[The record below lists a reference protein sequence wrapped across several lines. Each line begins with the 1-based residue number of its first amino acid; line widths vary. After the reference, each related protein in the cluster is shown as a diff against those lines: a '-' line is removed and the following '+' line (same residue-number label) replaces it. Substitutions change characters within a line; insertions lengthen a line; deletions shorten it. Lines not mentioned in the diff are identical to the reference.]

1 MSTPRLITRQL
12 PEYQSCLRAIA
23 GAVVGALWVTE
34 QGRTSFMKVGDR
46 VRVCE
51 SVMVYH
57 HPKHRN
63 EAFDL
68 NGQEGD
74 VIGFAN
80 EWKGKTISANF
91 PVKVKFEGKLRA
103 HLRESELEV
112 ISEA

>member
-1 MSTPRLITRQL
+1 MLDCTLGYTVRIC
-12 PEYQSCLRAIA
+12 YWAIA
-23 GAVVGALWVTE
+23 ESVMRALWVTE
-34 QGRTSFMKVGDR
+34 RGRTRFMKVGDR

-51 SVMVYH
+51 SVVVYH

-68 NGQEGD
+68 NGQEGEI
-74 VIGFAN
+74 IGFAN
-80 EWKGKTISANF
+80 DWKGKTISANF

-112 ISEA
+112 IGEA